1 MAREPAHVGGRCVCV
16 TDSGTDREREKRG
29 KVVPDATGWY
39 TARVLRIVM
48 LCLLVSP
55 ALADDAVKRIEVEV
69 DNTVEVEVGR
79 LIGFYC
85 DRPKLIEAQMKTR
98 KEKDRGDV
106 NVFVVK

>member
-1 MAREPAHVGGRCVCV
+1 
-16 TDSGTDREREKRG
+16 
-29 KVVPDATGWY
+29 
-39 TARVLRIVM
+39 M

-98 KEKDRGDV
+98 KERDRGDV
-106 NVFVVK
+106 NVFVVKGVTAGTTLCRIGGAALGASQLFEVVVRERAQR